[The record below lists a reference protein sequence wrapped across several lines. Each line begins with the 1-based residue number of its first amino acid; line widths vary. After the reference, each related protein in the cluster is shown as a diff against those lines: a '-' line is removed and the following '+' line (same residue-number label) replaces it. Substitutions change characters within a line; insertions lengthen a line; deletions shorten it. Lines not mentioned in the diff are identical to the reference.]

1 VITNFPIKFLTKNN
15 RLNDLALA
23 LFAVGIIGVGLFYLS
38 MSPSDNS
45 SPELQ
50 AFWFIEGVPL
60 WVKQVAFY
68 SLIILIISF
77 IIFLA
82 NSKGRIG
89 EVTFDLNNTTITL
102 VKKVV
107 IIENKEIEEITVASK
122 PAFFPRGETE
132 MFIIFFRIKKSKIIK
147 LKLLYSILIDELME
161 TLKII
166 ESNNV
171 KVGLSYGDPYW
182 AN

>member
-1 VITNFPIKFLTKNN
+1 MTTNFPIKFLTKNKW
-15 RLNDLALA
+15 LNDLALA

-60 WVKQVAFY
+60 WVKEVAFY
-68 SLIILIISF
+68 SLIVLILAF
-77 IIFLA
+77 IIFIL
-82 NSKGRIG
+82 NSKGRRG

-102 VKKVV
+102 AKKVI
-107 IIENKEIEEITVASK
+107 IIENNEIEEITVASK

-132 MFIIFFRIKKSKIIK
+132 MFIIFFRIKKFKVIR

-171 KVGLSYGDPYW
+171 KVGLTWGDPYW
-182 AN
+182 AD